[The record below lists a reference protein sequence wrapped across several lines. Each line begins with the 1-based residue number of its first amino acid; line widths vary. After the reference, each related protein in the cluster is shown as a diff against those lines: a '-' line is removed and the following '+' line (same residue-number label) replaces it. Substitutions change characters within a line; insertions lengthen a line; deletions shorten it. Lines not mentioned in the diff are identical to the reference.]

1 MSEDDTKRTAGRED
15 ILAALRAELLGPAPA
30 GKPLE
35 KTTFADKDES
45 YGPWT
50 DATTGEEILDRAPL
64 VRYGVGV
71 LYPALPTATGTG
83 GIADADVE
91 EAARA
96 MEQAIADAALVP
108 GLSADEQQEPEPVGW
123 EGSAGRL
130 GATADDADF
139 DLSGANERRPTAMG
153 ISFLLATQ
161 PQAGLRI
168 EVDGGRYEQLRIDL
182 PGGAQRTWWKRVP
195 VKAVWKLSP
204 EELRRIPHLHRD
216 LTPESEESTG
226 IEGLDLRLTAS
237 LRQHSGGTMTT
248 VALVNRTTPGARALD
263 AACLF
268 QTAITATP
276 QDSWLAPYPENAE
289 AGAHPDDA
297 SFRLIYRHARTYAI
311 GHGCSADWADPD
323 SEGRSSWAKAD
334 PLPEYETPSITPDI
348 VLGDGTALTVSMA
361 QLAGTEPGRLAQLE
375 RILTEYKAWIAT
387 KQAEAATLEGEF
399 QATAQRHIEDC
410 SRALRRMREG
420 LDLVRDADSDIGLA
434 FRLANAAMLRQQLR
448 SGAKLRTT
456 TLVDGRFQVE
466 GNPPDEKAAA
476 NNGRGNWRAFQIA
489 FLLAAIPSTAD
500 PAHSDR
506 EAVDLIFFPT
516 GGGKTEAYL
525 GLSAFAMLLRRLRDC
540 GDAGVTILMR
550 YTLRLLTAQQFL
562 RAAGLICALEDLR
575 SKHQNRL
582 GSERFSIGIWVGG
595 DSTPNRNAD
604 AVAALRKLA
613 SDGGEN
619 PFLLLRCPW
628 CAAQMGP
635 VKSVESPTEAP
646 AGQGRAQR
654 GKQRVKHSSVAG
666 YSEYSGRVVFTCPDP
681 DCTFST
687 DEKPLPVYVVDDDVY
702 DYRPSLVIGTI
713 DKFAQLAWNPHARAL
728 FGLGKS
734 GNRDYSPPGLVIQDE
749 LHLIAGPLG
758 SMTGLYEGVIE
769 ELCTGQSKSGPI
781 KPKII
786 ASTAT
791 IRRHEEQVRALY
803 ARDTVR
809 LFPPHGLDADDSF
822 FAVYA
827 RDKTG
832 KLLPGRK
839 YVGVHAP
846 ALGSM
851 QTTQVRSFAALLQAA
866 KDSPEEQQ
874 DPWWTLMTFFNSLR
888 ELGNSLSLMQSD
900 IPDYLKTI
908 NNRCTTDRAD
918 LRYLNRVEEMTSR
931 LRQDQIPEAMEK
943 LAQRADGGKAIDVCL
958 ASSLIE
964 VGIDIDR
971 LSLMAVV
978 GQPKSTSQYIQVT
991 GRVGRKWDKRPGL
1004 IVTLYGAA
1012 KPRDRSHFERF
1023 RSYHQRL
1030 YAQVEPTSATP
1041 FAPPALDRALHAAA
1055 LSYIRQAGEQSL
1067 PPYPFPAALF
1077 DKASQILQDRVK
1089 ECDPDE
1095 ADRVADVLAK
1105 LRNEWENWEP
1115 TAWGTQGTSPELGS
1129 LMRAAGQYAAENVE
1143 LSTWATPSSM
1153 RGADA
1158 ECRAVITQQYAL
1170 EGAKQ

>member
-1 MSEDDTKRTAGRED
+1 MDRRCHRRGGS
-15 ILAALRAELLGPAPA
+15 GPRP
-30 GKPLE
+30 
-35 KTTFADKDES
+35 T
-45 YGPWT
+45 
-50 DATTGEEILDRAPL
+50 I
-64 VRYGVGV
+64 RYGVGV
-71 LYPALPTATGTG
+71 LYPALPPAGTG
-83 GIADADVE
+83 GAADATRDAV
-91 EAARA
+91 AQA
-96 MEQAIADAALVP
+96 MEQKIADAAIVP
-108 GLSADEQQEPEPVGW
+108 GLSADEPQEPQALGW
-123 EGSAGRL
+123 EGSAGRM
-130 GATADDADF
+130 GATADDSDF

-153 ISFLLATQ
+153 ISFLLAVQ

-168 EVDGGRYEQLRIDL
+168 EVEGGRYEQVRIDL
-182 PGGAQRTWWKRVP
+182 PGGVQRTWWKRVP
-195 VKAVWKLSP
+195 VKAVWQLSP
-204 EELRRIPHLHRD
+204 GQLRQVPHLHRE
-216 LTPESEESTG
+216 LTAETEESTG
-226 IEGLDLRLTAS
+226 LEGLDLRLTAN
-237 LRQHSGGTMTT
+237 LRHHSGGTMTT
-248 VALVNRTTPGARALD
+248 VALVNRTAPGTKAMD

-276 QDSWLAPYPENAE
+276 QDSWLTAYPENIE
-289 AGAHPDDA
+289 DGAHPDDA

-311 GHGCSADWADPD
+311 GHGCSADWAAPD
-323 SEGRSSWAKAD
+323 GQGRSGWAKAD

-348 VLGDGTALTVSMA
+348 VVDGTPLTVSMA
-361 QLAGTEPGRLAQLE
+361 QLAGTSPGRLAQLE
-375 RILTEYKAWIAT
+375 RVLAEYQAWIAE
-387 KQAEAATLEGEF
+387 KQAEVAAFVGEF
-399 QATAQRHIEDC
+399 QTTAQRHINDC
-410 SRALRRMREG
+410 SRALHRMREG
-420 LDLVRDADSDIGLA
+420 LELVRDPESDIGLA

-448 SGAKLRTT
+448 SGLQLRTT
-456 TLVDGRFQVE
+456 ELVDGRFTVE
-466 GNPPDEKAAA
+466 GTPPDEESAAGA
-476 NNGRGNWRAFQIA
+476 GRGNWRAFQVA

-500 PAHSDR
+500 SGHPDR
-506 EAVDLIFFPT
+506 QVVDLIFFPT

-525 GLSAFAMLLRRLRDC
+525 GLSAFAMLLRRLRHSADT
-540 GDAGVTILMR
+540 GVTILMR

-562 RAAGLICALEDLR
+562 RAAGLICALEELR
-575 SKHQNRL
+575 EEHAERL
-582 GSERFSIGIWVGG
+582 GGERFSIGIWVGS
-595 DSTPNRNAD
+595 DSTPNHNSD
-604 AVAALRKLA
+604 AIAALRKLA
-613 SDGGEN
+613 GDGGEN

-635 VKSVESPTEAP
+635 VRSIDSPASAP
-646 AGQGRAQR
+646 TGQRRAPRGRQR
-654 GKQRVKHSSVAG
+654 AKHSSVAG
-666 YSEYSGRVVFTCPDP
+666 YGEYGGRVVFTCPDP
-681 DCTFST
+681 TCAFST
-687 DEKPLPVYVVDDDVY
+687 DEKPLPIYVVDDDVY

-713 DKFAQLAWNPHARAL
+713 DKFAQLAWNPRARAL

-734 GNRDYSPPGLVIQDE
+734 GNRDYSPPGLLIQDE

-769 ELCTGQSKSGPI
+769 ELCTDRRGPDSV

-803 ARDTVR
+803 ARDTVH
-809 LFPPHGLDADDSF
+809 LFPPHGLDAADSF

-827 RDKTG
+827 RDEKG
-832 KLLPGRK
+832 ELLPGRK
-839 YVGVHAP
+839 YIGVHAP

-866 KDSPEEQQ
+866 KDSSDDHQ
-874 DPWWTLMTFFNSLR
+874 DPWWTLMAFFNSLR

-908 NNRCTTDRAD
+908 NNRSTTDRAD

-943 LAQRADGGKAIDVCL
+943 LSQQADGGKAIDVCL

-971 LSLMAVV
+971 LSLMTVV

-1041 FAPPALDRALHAAA
+1041 FAPPALDRALHAVAI
-1055 LSYIRQAGEQSL
+1055 SFIRQAGEDSL

-1077 DKASQILQDRVK
+1077 ERAEQILRDRVDV
-1089 ECDPDE
+1089 CDPSE
-1095 ADRVADVLAK
+1095 SQRVATVLAK
-1105 LRNEWENWEP
+1105 LRKDWEHWQP
-1115 TAWGTQGTSPELGS
+1115 TAWGKQGTSPELGS

-1158 ECRAVITQQYAL
+1158 ECRATITQQYAL